1 LALILGVAR
10 DRSRTFQVLFKPTH
24 QTTDQYFCEEKLD
37 EKFVNMKTYTL
48 FAAVLLTFV
57 FSGFLVSCSKHENA
71 SSEKAKLEVYL
82 TDSPADYDHVFIDV
96 RDVQINLGTDT
107 SGGWQSLSTVK
118 AGSYDLLR
126 LVNDKDTL
134 LGNSDIGTGTL
145 QQMRLVLGP
154 NNYVVV
160 KGQNIPLETPS
171 AQQSGLKLNVHQ
183 MITSGILYTIT
194 LDFDAGKS
202 IVKTGN
208 NKYILKP
215 VIRTVFNAVGGSIK
229 GFVLPDSVT
238 TAVYALQ
245 GSDTVATTFTAS
257 NGGYLIKG
265 VAAGSYNLTFVPG
278 DTSFTAQSKTAIAVT
293 NGNVTMVDTVH
304 LHH

>member
-1 LALILGVAR
+1 
-10 DRSRTFQVLFKPTH
+10 
-24 QTTDQYFCEEKLD
+24 
-37 EKFVNMKTYTL
+37 MKTFL
-48 FAAVLLTFV
+48 FPAVMLTV
-57 FSGFLVSCSKHENA
+57 TFSAFLISCSKNEN
-71 SSEKAKLEVYL
+71 SSSGKAKLDVYL
-82 TDSPADYDHVFIDV
+82 TDNPASYDKVVIDV
-96 RDVQINLGTDT
+96 KDVQINLTTDST
-107 SGGWQSLSTVK
+107 GGWQSLSTVK
-118 AGSYDLLR
+118 GGSYDLLR
-126 LVNDKDTL
+126 LVDDKDTL
-134 LGNSDIGTGTL
+134 LGSSDIGTGTL

-160 KGQNIPLETPS
+160 DGQNYPLETPS
-171 AQQSGLKLNVHQ
+171 AQQSGLKLNIHQ
-183 MITSGILYTIT
+183 TITSGILYTIT

-245 GSDTVATTFTAS
+245 GPDTIASTFTGS
-257 NGGYLIKG
+257 NGGYLIRG
-265 VAAGSYNLTFVPG
+265 LAAGSYNLSFVPG
-278 DTSFTAQSKTAIAVT
+278 DTSFTTQSLNGVAVT
-293 NGNVTMVDTVH
+293 TGNVTLADTVH

>member
-1 LALILGVAR
+1 
-10 DRSRTFQVLFKPTH
+10 
-24 QTTDQYFCEEKLD
+24 
-37 EKFVNMKTYTL
+37 MKTNTL
-48 FAAVLLTFV
+48 FAAVLLAFI
-57 FSGFLVSCSKHENA
+57 FSASLISCSKNEN
-71 SSEKAKLEVYL
+71 SSSGKAQLQVYL
-82 TDSPADYDHVFIDV
+82 TDNPAAYDKVVIDV
-96 RDVQINLGTDT
+96 KDVQINLTNDST
-107 SGGWQSLSTVK
+107 GGWQSLSTVK

-134 LGNSDIGTGTL
+134 LGNSDIATGTL

-160 KGQNIPLETPS
+160 NGQNFPLETPS
-171 AQQSGLKLNVHQ
+171 AQQSGLKLNIHQ
-183 MITSGILYTIT
+183 TITSGILYTIT

-202 IVKTGN
+202 IVQTGN
-208 NKYILKP
+208 GKYILKP

-229 GFVLPDSVT
+229 GFVKPDSLT

-245 GSDTVATTFTAS
+245 GPDTIATTFTGS

-265 VAAGSYNLTFVPG
+265 LAAGSYSLSFVPNN
-278 DTSFTAQSKTAIAVT
+278 TTFTTQTKTGILVT
-293 NGNVTMVDTVH
+293 TGNVTAVDTIF